1 MPRGNSRGETDGPII
16 GAYIVPPTQIKP
28 HKAIADAVTSKAGR
42 YGRPKLPYIVAV
54 NAMEGHARE
63 IDAFDALLG
72 TPVIEFV
79 QMADGRRE
87 ERATRKWRR
96 GPSYRGCTGD

>member
-1 MPRGNSRGETDGPII
+1 LKASLAAVLGKTRETDGPII
-16 GAYIVPPTQIKP
+16 GAYTVRPTQIKP
-28 HKAIADAVTSKAGR
+28 PKAIADAVTSKAGR
-42 YGRPKLPYIVAV
+42 YGRPGLPYIVAV

-72 TPVIEFV
+72 RPVVEFV

-87 ERATRKWRR
+87 ESAL
-96 GPSYRGCTGD
+96 G